1 LAERGELLAMTAA
14 VADACRGRG
23 GETVPVPGTE
33 ALLVEQ
39 LARATR
45 ELRVRE
51 AQGCRT
57 DVARAVVLSL
67 RKTLS
72 WMAEHGCVPN
82 PDAFEFV
89 VRVSPEGES
98 ELRHRGQ
105 TIPILPE
112 RLREDFAAAG
122 VALEAG
128 QVLLAERDLA
138 RRIVEES
145 IVAYSLEEFRLRV
158 AKAALLRTL
167 SDVRA
172 PITAP
177 GTGRA

>member
-1 LAERGELLAMTAA
+1 MTTP
-14 VADACRGRG
+14 VADACGGRG
-23 GETVPVPGTE
+23 AQTVRVPGAE

-51 AQGCRT
+51 AQGRRS
-57 DVARAVVLSL
+57 DVPRAIVLSL

-72 WMAEHGCVPN
+72 WIAEHGCVPN

-89 VRVSPEGES
+89 VRVSPEGEW

-105 TIPILPE
+105 KTPVLPE

-128 QVLLAERDLA
+128 QILLADRDLA

-145 IVAYSLEEFRLRV
+145 VVAYSLEEFRLRV

-167 SDVRA
+167 SEVRSPIPA
-172 PITAP
+172 PD
-177 GTGRA
+177 TGRA